1 MAKNAFHGH
10 FWFSRGKI
18 ITLYKGRFQLD
29 DNIVLGDIYFFWPVY
44 FVTLSNLSEIGRF
57 LAPHKWP
64 TLNVMDKTVLHNMIL
79 LQTETRF
86 AFVAALL
93 TKRQNLRN
101 KNAK

>member
-1 MAKNAFHGH
+1 M
-10 FWFSRGKI
+10 
-18 ITLYKGRFQLD
+18 D

-64 TLNVMDKTVLHNMIL
+64 TLNVMDKTVLHSMIL
-79 LQTETRF
+79 LQTVTRF